1 MVIGIGTAVNVVAIV
16 VGGLIGVALGNRF
29 PERTNR
35 TVMDG
40 AGIAVLVLGGLN
52 MISLM
57 DSGYVSAVTGAGT
70 FLIVV
75 VSVVFGGAIGSML
88 RLEERIA
95 GIGGFIHA
103 RLSRSANDN
112 DKRARFI
119 DGFVNASLIM
129 AVGPMGILGALSDG
143 MGQGADTLF
152 LKSLLDFIGSIAFAA
167 SMGIGVVAS
176 AISVGAW
183 QGLVTVFAAFVGSG
197 IPNEYISAITAT
209 GGILMIG
216 IGLRLLNIRQ
226 VAIAD
231 LLPALLIAPL
241 LTWGVSAVLA

>member
-1 MVIGIGTAVNVVAIV
+1 MIGIGTMTNVVAIV
-16 VGGLIGVALGNRF
+16 IGGLIGVALGGKF

-52 MISLM
+52 MMSLM
-57 DSGYVSAVTGAGT
+57 NPEYVTAVTGAGT
-70 FLIVV
+70 FLVVV
-75 VSVVFGGAIGSML
+75 VSVVFGGAIGSLL
-88 RLEERIA
+88 RLEDRIA
-95 GIGGFIHA
+95 SLGGFLHEKF
-103 RLSRSANDN
+103 SGGNNDN
-112 DKRARFI
+112 VKRARFI

-152 LKSLLDFIGSIAFAA
+152 LKSLLDFIGSIAFGA
-167 SMGIGVVAS
+167 SMGIGVAAS
-176 AISVGAW
+176 AVSVGLW
-183 QGLVTVFAAFVGSG
+183 QGLVTAFAAIVGAG
-197 IPNEYISAITAT
+197 IAPAFIASITAT

-226 VAIAD
+226 IAIAD
-231 LLPALLIAPL
+231 LLPALLIAPV
-241 LTWGVSAVLA
+241 LTWAVSEFIA

>member
-1 MVIGIGTAVNVVAIV
+1 MIGIGTITNVVAIV
-16 VGGLIGVALGNRF
+16 IGGLIGVAIGGKF
-29 PERTNR
+29 PERANR

-57 DSGYVSAVTGAGT
+57 DPEYTAAVTSAGT

-75 VSVVFGGAIGSML
+75 VSVVSGGAIGSLL
-88 RLEERIA
+88 RIEERIA
-95 GIGGFIHA
+95 GFGGFLHA
-103 RLSRSANDN
+103 KFSGGSHDN

-167 SMGIGVVAS
+167 SMGIGVAAS
-176 AISVGAW
+176 AISVGLW
-183 QGLVTVFAAFVGSG
+183 QGLVTAFAAVVGSG
-197 IPNEYISAITAT
+197 IPTEYISAITAT

-226 VAIAD
+226 IAIAD
-231 LLPALLIAPL
+231 LLPALIIAPL
-241 LTWGVSAVLA
+241 LTLGVQAVL

>member
-1 MVIGIGTAVNVVAIV
+1 MIGIGTITNVVAIV
-16 VGGLIGVALGNRF
+16 IGGFIGVALGGKF
-29 PERTNR
+29 PERTSR

-52 MISLM
+52 MMSLM
-57 DSGYVSAVTGAGT
+57 DAAYIDAVSGSGT
-70 FLIVV
+70 FLVVV
-75 VSVVFGGAIGSML
+75 VSVVFGGALGSML
-88 RLEERIA
+88 NLEERIA
-95 GIGGFIHA
+95 GLGGFLHEKF
-103 RLSRSANDN
+103 SGGSNDN
-112 DKRARFI
+112 AKRTRFI

-152 LKSLLDFIGSIAFAA
+152 LKSLLDFIGSIAFGA
-167 SMGIGVVAS
+167 SMGIGVAAS
-176 AISVGAW
+176 AVSVGLW
-183 QGLVTVFAAFVGSG
+183 QGLVTAFGAIVGAG
-197 IPNEYISAITAT
+197 IPTAYIASITAT

-241 LTWGVSAVLA
+241 LTWGVSAVL

>member
-1 MVIGIGTAVNVVAIV
+1 MIGIGTITNVVAIV
-16 VGGLIGVALGNRF
+16 IGGFIGVALGGKF
-29 PERTNR
+29 PERTSR

-52 MISLM
+52 MMSLM
-57 DSGYVSAVTGAGT
+57 DAAYIDAVSGSGT
-70 FLIVV
+70 FLVVV
-75 VSVVFGGAIGSML
+75 VSVVFGGALGSLL
-88 RLEERIA
+88 RLEDRIA
-95 GIGGFIHA
+95 GLGGFLHTKF
-103 RLSRSANDN
+103 SGGSNDN
-112 DKRARFI
+112 AKRARFI

-143 MGQGADTLF
+143 IGQGADTLF
-152 LKSLLDFIGSIAFAA
+152 LKSLLDFIGSIAFGA
-167 SMGIGVVAS
+167 SMGIGVAAS
-176 AISVGAW
+176 AVSVGLW
-183 QGLVTVFAAFVGSG
+183 QGLVTAFGAIVGAG
-197 IPNEYISAITAT
+197 IPTAYIASITAT

-241 LTWGVSAVLA
+241 LTWGVSAVL